1 VLRWNEHAE
10 SRLAEA
16 KIQKE
21 DALSFKT
28 KAIAVMRRF
37 PEPNTQ
43 WNYYSDDGVI
53 GIRRG
58 DGVVCT
64 IIDKGRFG
72 DETKEILRVMKKWI
86 K

>member
-58 DGVVCT
+58 DGVVCR
-64 IIDKGRFG
+64 IIDRGRFG